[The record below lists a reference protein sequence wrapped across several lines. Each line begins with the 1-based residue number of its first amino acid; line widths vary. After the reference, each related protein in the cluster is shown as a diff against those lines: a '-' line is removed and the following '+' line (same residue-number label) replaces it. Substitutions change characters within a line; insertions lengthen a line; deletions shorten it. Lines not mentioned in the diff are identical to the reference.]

1 MIYIDYKSILLIK
14 NDPNSFTFSH
24 NHPHPQCDVN
34 SQAMPLQKLKIP
46 ATVATKPTWAFN
58 ISSQALCTY
67 TIIFINMTINCWHFI
82 HNTFH
87 S

>member
-34 SQAMPLQKLKIP
+34 SQAMPLQKLEIP
-46 ATVATKPTWAFN
+46 ATDATKPTRATKF
-58 ISSQALCTY
+58 SSPALYTY
-67 TIIFINMTINCWHFI
+67 TVILITMNIICWHFI
-82 HNTFH
+82 HHTFH
-87 S
+87 L